1 MQMYGD
7 LSDQKVECFIEHGT
21 KEHWQ
26 KCSAD
31 AADSLFKVTSA
42 IAEGLQCDVAV
53 LRDLLGASRSVR
65 FVEESGVS
73 GAPSSRTRRTRRWS
87 RHPRAF

>member
-1 MQMYGD
+1 MYGD
-7 LSDQKVECFIEHGT
+7 LSDQKVQCFIERGS

-42 IAEGLQCDVAV
+42 IAEASNAMWQCFGIYWGP
-53 LRDLLGASRSVR
+53 LGAH
-65 FVEESGVS
+65 GIL
-73 GAPSSRTRRTRRWS
+73 
-87 RHPRAF
+87 